1 MLGKKLQIRGEER
14 LLKNT
19 RLNSGRI
26 DKRLIREL
34 GFGNS
39 NVFHTI
45 NIDKFPDGFYT
56 FHWIRGSMSE
66 KFNKSLTYCYYSML
80 I

>member
-26 DKRLIREL
+26 DKRLVEL

-45 NIDKFPDGFYT
+45 NIDKFLDGSYT
-56 FHWIRGSMSE
+56 FHW
-66 KFNKSLTYCYYSML
+66 T
-80 I
+80 